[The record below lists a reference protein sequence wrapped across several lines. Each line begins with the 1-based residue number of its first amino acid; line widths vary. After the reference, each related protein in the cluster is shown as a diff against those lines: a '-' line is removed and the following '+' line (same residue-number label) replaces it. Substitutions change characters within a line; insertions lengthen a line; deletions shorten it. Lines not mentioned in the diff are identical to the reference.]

1 MVLVFGL
8 LTALFAAGYG
18 VMFTALDDFRDHYG
32 IGGGQLGMVVAAGFF
47 SSFAAQVLLAPLAD
61 RGHARRL
68 VFIGML
74 FNIAGLIGMAFGTSL
89 VVLLAARFVM
99 GIGAGMAVPA
109 VRRIVIV
116 ADPDRL
122 GHNLGRLLA
131 ADVGGFAMGPAISA
145 VLIDP
150 FGIPAPFLV
159 IAVATVACIPI
170 IVRVPVEESDIGEAG
185 ATRFAFDLLRL
196 RPFLATV
203 CLGVGVFLMIGTF
216 DSLWA
221 LVLSDLEA
229 SDVIANLGITVFALP
244 LIVLGSIGGRLA
256 QRVGP
261 FRLGTFGLLAGAC
274 FMFLYGQLPSG
285 GAMLAVGVVHAI
297 GDGLTVSSSGV
308 AVGMVVPAD
317 RQAGAQGLLGGVQ
330 TLTGGITA
338 VGIGALYES
347 SGRGIAYLVCSLGMV
362 TFVGLAVVLAGR
374 NWGLRGPLASAP
386 PGPASPVTAVV

>member
-68 VFIGML
+68 VFVGML

-347 SGRGIAYLVCSLGMV
+347 SGREIAYLVCSLGMV